1 MGSWFNFKGSLHLL
15 RVSSLFLHHS
25 FLNGTK
31 EGLCA
36 NFQGQRGPGFFQKT
50 WNSYL
55 IGHLQGCLFRPQNTP
70 SFQDLWAYYTSY
82 PWHKDE
88 TERHVQEMLSSV
100 LIVPSTSPFASPAL
114 LIQKKD
120 GAGDFVW
127 ILGGWMP
134 WPSRTNFLCLSLKRS
149 WRNWLA
155 VNILQSWTW
164 NLVIIK

>member
-70 SFQDLWAYYTSY
+70 SFQDLWSYYTSD
-82 PWHKDE
+82 PWGCASELQTLQVFTTTQKMKLKD
-88 TERHVQEMLSSV
+88 RFKRCWPVDSLFQVPVLFLLQSCLFRKRMVSSN
-100 LIVPSTSPFASPAL
+100 S
-114 LIQKKD
+114 
-120 GAGDFVW
+120 VW
-127 ILGGWMP
+127 ILGG
-134 WPSRTNFLCLSLKRS
+134 
-149 WRNWLA
+149 
-155 VNILQSWTW
+155 
-164 NLVIIK
+164 